1 MTTAVGCEGVH
12 MVRRVLRA
20 EWLFRRGQ
28 RLAAQ
33 EHFDEAIE
41 AFTQAQARRPGA
53 AGIYLHRALALA
65 EMSRWSEAVLALQQ
79 AMVLQPANAVLPMFL
94 GRIYLD
100 HADYANAALWCARA
114 LALQPTN
121 GHALAL
127 QALIELARG
136 QIQQGLQRLQ
146 QPLPLPVSMLERG
159 FLWCS
164 RSHVPTLLQQANAAL
179 QGRVL
184 LHVER
189 FLLQHGAPART
200 LAQQLLATAA
210 THNDTTFA
218 DRLLTRLDGCLT
230 RGIMSIRRLGS
241 TLRYAFQPTN
251 RALHLCF
258 LQAEDAA
265 YQSQAATAQALYTQV
280 AQQAPDMPY
289 IQERL
294 CEVCYIQGKFCE
306 ALRHLR
312 RFLKQL
318 PDPDQPG
325 AERSVLL
332 GELLCQVG
340 QYQEARAT
348 LTKVSTSATRDYRLW
363 YYLGLC
369 QLQAGTPQV
378 ARRSLIQAMQ
388 QLNPDIAALRLAE
401 MSRVSQGRC

>member
-1 MTTAVGCEGVH
+1 MH

-28 RLAAQ
+28 RLATQ

-41 AFTQAQARRPGA
+41 AFTQAQQLRPGA

-65 EMSRWSEAVLALQQ
+65 EMSRWSEAVLVLQQ
-79 AMVLQPANAVLPMFL
+79 AMALQPANAVLPMFL

-100 HADYANAALWCARA
+100 CEDYANAALWCARA
-114 LALQPTN
+114 HALHPIN

-146 QPLPLPVSMLERG
+146 QPVPLPVSRLDRA

-164 RSHVPTLLQQANAAL
+164 RSRVPTLLQQANAAL

-184 LHVER
+184 LHIET
-189 FLLQHGAPART
+189 FLLQHAAPART
-200 LAQQLLATAA
+200 LAQQLLATSA

-218 DRLLTRLDGCLT
+218 DRLLTRLDWGLT
-230 RGIMSIRRLGS
+230 RSIMSIRRLGS
-241 TLRYAFQPTN
+241 TLRYAFQPAD
-251 RALHLCF
+251 RALHLCL

-265 YQSQAATAQALYTQV
+265 YHGQAATAQALYTQV
-280 AQQAPDMPY
+280 AQQDPDMPY
-289 IQERL
+289 IRERL
-294 CEVCYIQGKFCE
+294 CEVCYIQGKFRE

-312 RFLKQL
+312 HLLKQL
-318 PDPDQPG
+318 PDPDRPG
-325 AERSVLL
+325 AELSVLL

-340 QYQEARAT
+340 QYQEARAA
-348 LTKVSTSATRDYRLW
+348 LAKVGPSTARDYRLW

-378 ARRSLIQAMQ
+378 AQRSFTRAVQ
-388 QLNPDIAALRLAE
+388 QLHPDIAALRLTE
-401 MSRVSQGRC
+401 MFRVLQAHG

>member
-1 MTTAVGCEGVH
+1 

-41 AFTQAQARRPGA
+41 AFTQAQELRPGA
-53 AGIYLHRALALA
+53 AGIYLHSALALA
-65 EMSRWSEAVLALQQ
+65 EMSRWPEAVLALQQ
-79 AMVLQPANAVLPMFL
+79 AMALQPANAVLPLFL
-94 GRIYLD
+94 GRMYLD
-100 HADYANAALWCARA
+100 QNDYANAALWCARA
-114 LALQPTN
+114 LALCPTN
-121 GHALAL
+121 CHALAL
-127 QALIELARG
+127 QALIEVASG
-136 QIQQGLQRLQ
+136 QIQQGLQRMQ

-164 RSHVPTLLQQANAAL
+164 RSRVPTLLQQANAAL

-189 FLLQHGAPART
+189 FLLQHGAPTRT
-200 LAQQLLATAA
+200 LAQQLLATST

-218 DRLLTRLDGCLT
+218 DRLLTTLDWCLT
-230 RGIMSIRRLGS
+230 RGIMSLRRLGS
-241 TLRYAFQPTN
+241 TLRYAFQPAD

-265 YQSQAATAQALYTQV
+265 YRSQAATAQALYTKV
-280 AQQAPDMPY
+280 AQQDPDMPY

-294 CEVCYIQGKFCE
+294 CEVCYMQGKFRE
-306 ALRHLR
+306 ALHHLR
-312 RFLKQL
+312 RLLKQL

-325 AERSVLL
+325 AELSVLL

-340 QYQEARAT
+340 QYQEASAA
-348 LTKVSTSATRDYRLW
+348 LTKVSISTTRDYRVG

-369 QLQAGTPQV
+369 QLQAGTPQMTQ
-378 ARRSLIQAMQ
+378 RSFVQAVQ

-401 MSRVSQGRC
+401 MSRVSLGRC

>member
-1 MTTAVGCEGVH
+1 

-20 EWLFRRGQ
+20 AWLFRRGQ

-33 EHFDEAIE
+33 EHFDEALE
-41 AFTQAQARRPGA
+41 AFTQAQELRPGA

-79 AMVLQPANAVLPMFL
+79 AMALQPANAVLPMFL
-94 GRIYLD
+94 GRMYLD
-100 HADYANAALWCARA
+100 CSDYTNAALWCARA

-121 GHALAL
+121 CHALAL
-127 QALIELARG
+127 QALIELASG

-146 QPLPLPVSMLERG
+146 QPLPLPVSILERS

-164 RSHVPTLLQQANAAL
+164 RSRVPTLLQQANAAL

-184 LHVER
+184 LHVET

-200 LAQQLLATAA
+200 LAQQLLTTSA
-210 THNDTTFA
+210 THDNTTFA
-218 DRLLTRLDGCLT
+218 DRLLTRLDWCIT

-251 RALHLCF
+251 RALHLRF

-265 YQSQAATAQALYTQV
+265 YRSQAATAQALYTQV

-294 CEVCYIQGKFCE
+294 CEMCYMQGKFRE
-306 ALRHLR
+306 ALHHLR
-312 RFLKQL
+312 CLIKQL

-325 AERSVLL
+325 AELAVLL
-332 GELLCQVG
+332 GELLCQIG
-340 QYQEARAT
+340 QYQQASTA
-348 LTKVSTSATRDYRLW
+348 LTKISTSATRDYRLW

-369 QLQAGTPQV
+369 QLQARTPQV
-378 ARRSLIQAMQ
+378 ARRSFVQAVQ
-388 QLNPDIAALRLAE
+388 QLNPDIATLRLTE
-401 MSRVSQGRC
+401 MARVSQERC